1 MASKTFAEKMFG
13 KACGNPGVSA
23 GDAVY
28 PDPELVII
36 HDGYL
41 SAAHKELKEL
51 GYRRIAHPERVIAVT
66 DHEVV
71 YSNAAAVIRG
81 QMNRKAVE
89 AWPGSRLYDAGQGGH
104 GHVFPMETGLVQAGM
119 FLIAYDGHCSNFGAI
134 GAYAMGTN
142 TDITVVL
149 ATGTRLSVVPE
160 TIVVTLA
167 GRLQPGVQGR
177 DVGFRLSRDLMSE
190 RYGFSAETAVV
201 EFQGAAADQMPV
213 ATRVGVINT
222 LTEIYAGNVLFPPMT
237 YEGVPI
243 AEFGHLPSDAAA
255 QFRGRIDID
264 LCDAEPTIAL
274 PGSPDNAADVSVAAG
289 VRVDHAFIGACGS
302 SQYDDLKS
310 AAELLRGRRIAPGVR
325 LFIVPGSVGIA
336 RRLMN
341 EGLAQVFVDAG
352 AFVLP
357 SGCGPCAGGAIG
369 PVGPGE
375 ISISTAA
382 TNTRGRMGAM
392 DAEYYLGSPLT
403 VAASAIRGQITDPR
417 EVMA

>member
-177 DVGFRLSRDLMSE
+177 DVGFRLSRD
-190 RYGFSAETAVV
+190 FTTSA
-201 EFQGAAADQMPV
+201 P
-213 ATRVGVINT
+213 
-222 LTEIYAGNVLFPPMT
+222 
-237 YEGVPI
+237 
-243 AEFGHLPSDAAA
+243 
-255 QFRGRIDID
+255 
-264 LCDAEPTIAL
+264 
-274 PGSPDNAADVSVAAG
+274 
-289 VRVDHAFIGACGS
+289 
-302 SQYDDLKS
+302 
-310 AAELLRGRRIAPGVR
+310 
-325 LFIVPGSVGIA
+325 
-336 RRLMN
+336 
-341 EGLAQVFVDAG
+341 
-352 AFVLP
+352 
-357 SGCGPCAGGAIG
+357 
-369 PVGPGE
+369 
-375 ISISTAA
+375 
-382 TNTRGRMGAM
+382 
-392 DAEYYLGSPLT
+392 
-403 VAASAIRGQITDPR
+403 
-417 EVMA
+417 